1 MLNLKFKTLLSLSLS
16 PDNKPYICSFNI
28 TRSAFASGEIKF
40 LSAIKSAT
48 IESSSSATGVSSEI
62 GSSAIYITS
71 ATFFLHLLLMLLQS
85 A

>member
-16 PDNKPYICSFNI
+16 PDNKPCIYSFNI
-28 TRSAFASGEIKF
+28 TRSAFASGEI
-40 LSAIKSAT
+40 AIKSAT
-48 IESSSSATGVSSEI
+48 IESSSSRTGVSSEI